1 MNTTPTRL
9 LIHGASGRM
18 GQALLRLA
26 AEDSSLQ
33 VVAAVVRKPPIQ
45 RVIDGIP
52 HFAASE
58 LSGTPA
64 FDVAIDFS
72 LPEGFDP
79 VLALCVERGVGLV
92 SGTTGIS
99 EVQQAALAAAANKIP
114 LVWATNFSLGVAVLA
129 ELVERAA
136 AALPGW
142 DCDIVESHHVH
153 KKDAPSGTALT
164 LGNRPSTAAR
174 SRVTPACVQATSS
187 ASTSFSSPDLAS
199 GWSWCTGLPIG
210 TFSRAGRCMRPSNCA
225 SAVRGSIGCGIWFGR
240 PGRPETAECAA
251 LSFRNMAFVTTEQ
264 LKRGERGAGV
274 GAPLPLQ
281 FRLAETR

>member
-58 LSGTPA
+58 LSGAPA

-99 EVQQAALAAAANKIP
+99 EQQQAALSAAASRIP

-129 ELVERAA
+129 DLVERAA

-164 LGNRPSTAAR
+164 LGESAQHGGAEPRYASLRAGDIIGEHF
-174 SRVTPACVQATSS
+174 VQ
-187 ASTSFSSPDLAS
+187 F
-199 GWSWCTGLPIG
+199 TGL
-210 TFSRAGRCMRPSNCA
+210 
-225 SAVRGSIGCGIWFGR
+225 
-240 PGRPETAECAA
+240 
-251 LSFRNMAFVTTEQ
+251 
-264 LKRGERGAGV
+264 GERVELVHRATNRDIFARGALHAAKQLRQRSPGQYRVRDLV
-274 GAPLPLQ
+274 GTSEQA
-281 FRLAETR
+281 